1 MAADCA
7 APAPARTLIDLA
19 PRAGSIELVAIGAS
33 AGGVEALTSTVAQL
47 PSGFPAAVLVVLHV
61 SESGSSVLPAILDR
75 ARPLPASVARDGEPI
90 APGQVYVAPPAH
102 HLTIDATSLCLTRGP
117 RENGHRP
124 AVDPLFRSVG
134 AAYGPH
140 AAGVV
145 LSGARDDG
153 SAGLRELKLAGG
165 VAIVQDPQEALYAGM
180 PRNAMNHVDVDA
192 VLPVRQIGFALARL
206 ADSNDGI
213 GSSPPRS

>member
-1 MAADCA
+1 M
-7 APAPARTLIDLA
+7 R
-19 PRAGSIELVAIGAS
+19 
-33 AGGVEALTSTVAQL
+33 
-47 PSGFPAAVLVVLHV
+47 
-61 SESGSSVLPAILDR
+61 
-75 ARPLPASVARDGEPI
+75 
-90 APGQVYVAPPAH
+90 
-102 HLTIDATSLCLTRGP
+102 LTRGL
-117 RENGHRP
+117 RQNGHRP

-134 AAYGPH
+134 TTYGPH

-192 VLPVRQIGFALARL
+192 VLPVQQIGFAIARL
-206 ADSNDGI
+206 AGR
-213 GSSPPRS
+213 GGMEQPPVAPSSGDAALPFPVNLPPTATPRASPVPTAAGPCSSSAPA